1 MVARD
6 LTPLASS
13 PPAATER
20 RSLFGEI
27 LDWMLAPLLLLWPMS
42 LALTYAAAQNIAS
55 QPYDRALSEMARTI
69 GRQIVFEAAADG
81 ASPRARL
88 RLPEIAADVLRADDL
103 DRVYFRVLGPTGEHV
118 AGDPELAAPEDAP
131 LLHDV
136 RLRDDEI
143 HSEPVRIASLWVAP
157 GGAAAPALVQVA
169 ETLGKR
175 SRLATEI
182 IKGVIIPQFVILP
195 LAVLLVWLALARG
208 IRPLNELQQRIR
220 RRRSEDLSPIDERE
234 APEEVA
240 PLVRAIND
248 LLARLDQSIG
258 AQKHFLA
265 DAAHQLKT
273 PLAGLRTQA
282 ELAQREI
289 DAGQQD
295 PRSLKR
301 SLQQIAHSSQ
311 RAAHMVN
318 QLLAMARAEDKESAL
333 RQQEVRLSR
342 LAREVVRDFVPRA
355 LDKRIDLGYE
365 GPDGDDSA
373 TRMTGQPV
381 LIREL
386 IRNLVDNALH
396 YTPSGGVVTVRVTS
410 DPFGQVVVLQVEDS
424 GPGIAEAER
433 ELVFQPFYRAIDAPA
448 DGSGLGLAIVKEIAS
463 RHDTT
468 VTVADT
474 RPRAAAAHAGQGP
487 GALFTLRFPRVAG
500 PPAG

>member
-1 MVARD
+1 RGRRRTGRAGVRPADPRPRAAAPARLRRAAQAARARQRATGADPHRRRQHRAARQGLGPGCRRLHGQAVFAAGAGGARARADAPRARLGIERDSPRPSHVRRERSRGLHPRPDDRAVRARAVAAGGVAAAGRPLGQQGPAGRASVRVGRRGQQQRDRGLHPSPSQEDRAGTDPHRHRARARLLPREDRGLSRAGLSSPMVARD

-220 RRRSEDLSPIDERE
+220 RRRSEDLSPIDER
-234 APEEVA
+234 
-240 PLVRAIND
+240 
-248 LLARLDQSIG
+248 
-258 AQKHFLA
+258 
-265 DAAHQLKT
+265 
-273 PLAGLRTQA
+273 
-282 ELAQREI
+282 
-289 DAGQQD
+289 
-295 PRSLKR
+295 
-301 SLQQIAHSSQ
+301 
-311 RAAHMVN
+311 
-318 QLLAMARAEDKESAL
+318 
-333 RQQEVRLSR
+333 
-342 LAREVVRDFVPRA
+342 
-355 LDKRIDLGYE
+355 
-365 GPDGDDSA
+365 
-373 TRMTGQPV
+373 
-381 LIREL
+381 
-386 IRNLVDNALH
+386 
-396 YTPSGGVVTVRVTS
+396 
-410 DPFGQVVVLQVEDS
+410 
-424 GPGIAEAER
+424 
-433 ELVFQPFYRAIDAPA
+433 
-448 DGSGLGLAIVKEIAS
+448 
-463 RHDTT
+463 
-468 VTVADT
+468 
-474 RPRAAAAHAGQGP
+474 
-487 GALFTLRFPRVAG
+487 
-500 PPAG
+500 